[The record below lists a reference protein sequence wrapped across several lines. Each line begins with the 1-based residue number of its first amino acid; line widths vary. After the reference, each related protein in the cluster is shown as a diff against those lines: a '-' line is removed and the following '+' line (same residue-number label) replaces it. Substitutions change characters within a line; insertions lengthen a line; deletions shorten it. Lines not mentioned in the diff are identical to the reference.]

1 MISGKAPGVPNTIKK
16 KRPMNT
22 QLKSILAQKLA
33 KKGKNING
41 FTLIELMVVVAIVGV
56 LSAVAL
62 PELTK
67 AQNKAKSSAALT
79 TAINAGKSCAIA
91 IVVGTPADG
100 NLAASE
106 TTDPFKNDAISCA
119 TGASFIVDEGDGAEG
134 KDRFTVTMKEGIPG
148 DPAPSKVPG

>member
-1 MISGKAPGVPNTIKK
+1 
-16 KRPMNT
+16 MNT
-22 QLKSILAQKLA
+22 QLKSILGQKLA
-33 KKGKNING
+33 KKGKKVNG

-91 IVVGTPADG
+91 LVVGTSADG
-100 NLAASE
+100 DLAASE
-106 TTDPFKNDAISCA
+106 TTDPFKNSAITCTTSA
-119 TGASFIVDEGDGAEG
+119 EFVVDEGDGATG
-134 KDRFTVTMKEGIPG
+134 KDRYTVTMVEGIPG
-148 DPAPSKVPG
+148 DPVKGTV

>member
-1 MISGKAPGVPNTIKK
+1 
-16 KRPMNT
+16 MNT

-67 AQNKAKSSAALT
+67 AQNKAKSSAALS
-79 TAINAGKSCAIA
+79 TAINAGKSCAVA
-91 IVVGTPADG
+91 VVVEDLPSGKLEESTGT
-100 NLAASE
+100 S
-106 TTDPFKNDAISCA
+106 FKNAEIACTTSTA
-119 TGASFIVDEGDGAEG
+119 FVVDEGDGAAG
-134 KDRFTVTMKEGIPG
+134 KDRYTVTMAEGIPG
-148 DPAPSKVPG
+148 DPVKTAVPTD